1 MALLKRM
8 LDQIGFRLPG
18 CAAGRIRMSPLEFMQ
33 RLAWLRAVIVPGPAH
48 KPGGH
53 AEEHDKEHAHP
64 SAHMGWARLLR
75 RVFDL
80 GYISPMQLEK
90 NWLAEQLKSAA

>member
-48 KPGGH
+48 
-53 AEEHDKEHAHP
+53 
-64 SAHMGWARLLR
+64 
-75 RVFDL
+75 
-80 GYISPMQLEK
+80 
-90 NWLAEQLKSAA
+90 